1 MYCAPAYT
9 NNDPFP
15 QEVYPDVSGNLG
27 RVGGCNVVNMP
38 GELRLEREYKFP
50 VRKLPQSPARPG
62 IHAAPV
68 RTSHTRHRINNN

>member
-1 MYCAPAYT
+1 MYCAPAYK

-15 QEVYPDVSGNLG
+15 QEVYPDVSGKGG
-27 RVGGCNVVNMP
+27 RMYNVVNMP
-38 GELRLEREYKFP
+38 GELRLEREYEFP

-68 RTSHTRHRINNN
+68 RTSHTSHKVNNI